1 MSNIRK
7 ALIHSSVAQYSVTA
21 ITLLSTVLVARLL
34 TPAEIGIY
42 AIASAFV
49 MMLNEFR
56 VMGASDYLV
65 REKHTTVEMVKSALG
80 LTMTISWG
88 FAFILFFGSKYFAEF
103 YETPE
108 LEYLIYL
115 LLPGF
120 ILAPYSSICFALFS
134 KNLDF
139 LVQLK
144 IKILSNIIMFI
155 VTISSIFMG
164 LSFYSLALGQLAKEA
179 AVFGIA
185 IFNKPDEMQVL
196 PSLKGVSKIAYFGF
210 NNSGAN
216 LLRKGII
223 IAPDL
228 IIGKLGSVSQVAIF
242 SRGLGLVNFLIDTP
256 KMGIAPVVLPYL
268 AKNYHQTNSISD
280 AYVKSSILL
289 GALVAP
295 VLGVASLVSLPMI
308 RFMFGDQWDAAAPI
322 ASILCFWG
330 VFKTAHWFS
339 NNALAAVKAEKVL
352 IIKELLPLMS
362 LIAGIIF
369 FYNDSLVSIAWVF
382 LVVGIIEFFFVSF
395 LVSFYASVDVK
406 QFFSEWARIV
416 LITIFSMVVC
426 LTVGSFIDFQTS
438 PPWLVMMVLALIMPF
453 SWVVLLRLFKHPL
466 YEEILLNFRKLRGE
480 KG

>member
-21 ITLLSTVLVARLL
+21 ISLLSTILVARLL

-56 VMGASDYLV
+56 VMGASEYLI
-65 REKHTTVEMVKSALG
+65 REKYTTVDMVRSALG
-80 LTMTISWG
+80 LAMAISWG
-88 FAFILFFGSKYFAEF
+88 FAFVLFIGSKYFAEF

-108 LEYLIYL
+108 LEYIIYL

-134 KNLDF
+134 KNFDF
-139 LVQLK
+139 YIQLK
-144 IKILSNIIMFI
+144 IKILSNFLMFI
-155 VTISSIFMG
+155 VTIGSILIG
-164 LSFYSLALGQLAKEA
+164 LSFYSLAFGQLVKEA
-179 AVFGIA
+179 TVFGVA
-185 IFNKPDEMQVL
+185 MFNKPAEMRVF
-196 PSLKGVSKIAYFGF
+196 PSLKGVSKIAYFGV

-216 LLRKGII
+216 LLRKGIT

-228 IIGKLGSVSQVAIF
+228 IIGKLGSVYQVAMF

-268 AKNYHQTNSISD
+268 TKNYHQTNSVSD
-280 AYVKSSILL
+280 AYIKSSILL
-289 GALVAP
+289 GGLVGP

-330 VFKTAHWFS
+330 IFKTAHWFS
-339 NNALAAVKAEKVL
+339 NNALAAVKAEKIL
-352 IIKELLPLMS
+352 IVKELFPLAA
-362 LIAGIIF
+362 LVTGIII
-369 FYNDSLVSIAWVF
+369 FYSNDLTSISWVF
-382 LVVGIIEFFFVSF
+382 LIVGTIEFFFISF
-395 LVSFYASVDVK
+395 LVYFYASVDINRYLL
-406 QFFSEWARIV
+406 EWVRIM
-416 LITIFSMVVC
+416 LITASSMGVC
-426 LTVGSFIDFQTS
+426 LIIGTFIPFRTS
-438 PPWLVMMVLALIMPF
+438 PPWLVMAILALIMPI
-453 SWVVLLRLFKHPL
+453 SWISLLKIFKHPL
-466 YEEILLNFRKLRGE
+466 YDEVLLNFRKLRR
-480 KG
+480 